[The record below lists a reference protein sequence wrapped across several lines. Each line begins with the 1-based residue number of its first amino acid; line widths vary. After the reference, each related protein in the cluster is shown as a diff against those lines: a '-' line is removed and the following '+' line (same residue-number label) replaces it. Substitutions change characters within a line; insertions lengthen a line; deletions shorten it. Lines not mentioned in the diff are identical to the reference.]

1 MEGMDNQMEINKLG
15 IDETI
20 ELYKSDIYLL
30 LKYIPWFESQNEKHE
45 MTYYKEKRDGVE
57 SIPVPVYSGTLL
69 AFVNEAKRTNLI
81 DINYRFVYSKYRIN
95 NYEDE
100 WKLIESSDVLQMNI
114 LIAILSKYILQGMT
128 KGVVW
133 TEGVQ
138 HQIYYRVLLKMKEMI
153 EFHEGESLGIG

>member
-1 MEGMDNQMEINKLG
+1 MEINKLG
-15 IDETI
+15 INETI
-20 ELYKSDIYLL
+20 ELYKSDIVLL

-69 AFVNEAKRTNLI
+69 AFINEAKKTKLI
-81 DINYRFVYSKYRIN
+81 DINYRFVYSRYRIN

-100 WKLIESSDVLQMNI
+100 WRIIESSDILQMNI

-138 HQIYYRVLLKMKEMI
+138 HQIYYKVLLKMKKII
-153 EFHEGESLGIG
+153 EFHVEKPAEIG